1 MDFILL
7 FLAFLIL
14 YGCYA
19 FWVIRRSF
27 QKGSAGSGS
36 GPEGTKRQWG
46 RYVLSG
52 AVFLASYFLLFM
64 FCSLVAWIMDGLLEL
79 KGKGA
84 VLSFSLL
91 LAGILPTVGFLPVKA
106 AFHLIYRRPLRMFAQ
121 ESYTAETKF
130 FSWQGRIGRLR
141 YFGGLMGVYIGM
153 PAIWAFLVV
162 VFMQLP
168 LTESAKEIILMVASI
183 LMVAILIG
191 LNVVLVVKRLH
202 DLDRPRK
209 YAWLLLA
216 PLYNIYFSLTLLY
229 QKGSFGD
236 NRFGP
241 DPVEPSSDILE
252 LKKSFENI
260 EMNKYPYIIAYSYE
274 SGEAAVKDYGNLR
287 ERLAGDRASGGSGIG
302 DRDAGARG
310 EGDRDVGARGADD
323 DDAGDR
329 DKEAVCVQL
338 REYSDN
344 AQFKAQIVFFA
355 ENPLQFDSFLTRLG
369 NGDYREGRKLLSAGS
384 QKDYSGLKGYRE
396 LFGNSK
402 AAGSTGLYKGVCL

>member
-19 FWVIRRSF
+19 FWVIRRGF

-36 GPEGTKRQWG
+36 GPERTKGQWG

-84 VLSFSLL
+84 VLSISLL

-141 YFGGLMGVYIGM
+141 YFGGLMAVYIGV
-153 PAIWAFLVV
+153 PAIWAFLIV

-168 LTESAKEIILMVASI
+168 LTESAKEIIPMIASI
-183 LMVAILIG
+183 LAAAGMIG
-191 LNVVLVVKRLH
+191 LNVILAVKRIH

-209 YAWLLLA
+209 HAWLLLV
-216 PLYNIYFSLTLLY
+216 PLYNIYFGLMLLY

-274 SGEAAVKDYGNLR
+274 SGEAAVKDYESLR
-287 ERLAGDRASGGSGIG
+287 ERLAR
-302 DRDAGARG
+302 
-310 EGDRDVGARGADD
+310 
-323 DDAGDR
+323 DR
-329 DKEAVCVQL
+329 DKEAVCMQL

-344 AQFKAQIVFFA
+344 TQFKTQIVFFA

-369 NGDYREGRKLLSAGS
+369 NGDYREGRKRLSAGS